1 VVRRFLLLIAV
12 AAVVFA
18 AAARLAQAT
27 TVVAVPSSA
36 ATPDLIYRFSYR
48 THDGDLSYALL
59 LLPAW
64 YGPARHPAIPLV
76 ICPHGRNT
84 TPETAAKRWY
94 NLPTEDGFAVVLP
107 AGQGRV
113 LKLYSWGYPGQIADL
128 ARMPA
133 LAEQA
138 VPFFHYQAHH
148 VYAVGASMGAQE
160 VLLLLAKHPQ
170 LLAGAIA
177 FDPALNLAN
186 RYYQFPKLRG
196 GSKLQA
202 YARLEVGGAPG
213 QDPAAYR
220 LRSPSSYIHQI
231 ANSDVPLELWWSTK
245 DQVILDQASQAGRFY
260 QQLLRANSAAPI
272 SSHIGE
278 WRHTAEDSAFAVLPS
293 ALRQISVTTPSPPTH
308 QIAAPGPPTAPA
320 APDGR
325 SA

>member
-1 VVRRFLLLIAV
+1 MRRFLLLILMSLVIFAV
-12 AAVVFA
+12 AAP
-18 AAARLAQAT
+18 LAVAMPA
-27 TVVAVPSSA
+27 VAVSSAA
-36 ATPDLIYRFSYR
+36 ATPDLIYRFGYR
-48 THDGDLSYALL
+48 THDGDRSYALL

-94 NLPTEDGFAVVLP
+94 NLPTADGFAVVLP

-113 LKLYSWGYPGQIADL
+113 LSLYSWGYPGQVADL

-138 VPFFHYQAHH
+138 VPFSHYQPHH

-160 VLLLLAKHPQ
+160 VLLLLAKHPH

-186 RYYQFPKLRG
+186 RYYQFPKLSG
-196 GSKLQA
+196 GSRLQA
-202 YARLEVGGAPG
+202 YARLEVGGTPA

-231 ANSDVPLELWWSTK
+231 ADSNVPLELWWSTK
-245 DQVILDQASQAGRFY
+245 DQVIRNQASQAGHFY
-260 QQLLRANSAAPI
+260 QQLLQANPAAPI
-272 SSHIGE
+272 TSHIGD

-293 ALRQISVTTPSPPTH
+293 ALRQISLTTPTPPSQH
-308 QIAAPGPPTAPA
+308 LAAPAQPATTAP
-320 APDGR
+320 PSR
-325 SA
+325 QSA